1 MLKDIKFLKP
11 ALDIPYY
18 HHEHWDGGG
27 YPHGLAGKDIPLAAR
42 IFAVV
47 DSWDALTNDRSYR
60 KKITCRN
67 AIDILEINAGI
78 IYDPDIVKAFKQY
91 FEDENLECEG

>member
-47 DSWDALTNDRSYR
+47 DSWDALTNDRPYR
-60 KKITCRN
+60 KKVIMQRC
-67 AIDILEINAGI
+67 
-78 IYDPDIVKAFKQY
+78 
-91 FEDENLECEG
+91 DEYPGNQCWHNL